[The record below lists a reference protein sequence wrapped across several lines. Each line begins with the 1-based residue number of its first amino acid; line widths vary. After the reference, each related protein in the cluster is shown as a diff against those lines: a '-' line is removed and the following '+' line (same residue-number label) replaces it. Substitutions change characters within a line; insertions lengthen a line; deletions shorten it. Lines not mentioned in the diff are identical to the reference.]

1 MELIRINKFLG
12 NSGVCSRRQA
22 DEYIEAG
29 RISINGVVVEKLG
42 TMVNQTTDKVA
53 LDGVNIEKDKKNI
66 YIMLNKPQG
75 YVTTS
80 KDQYNRPSVVDLI
93 KEHGRIYPVGR
104 LDMYSEGLL
113 LLTNDGEF
121 TNSITHPSKQIAK
134 TYIVKVDIDISD
146 KQLKDLESG
155 VDIDGY
161 VTGKAISKR
170 ISSNE
175 FELCIFEG
183 KNRQIR
189 RMCESLGFNVI
200 NLKRIKIG
208 KLELGNLKKGEYLLL
223 KEKDL
228 KKIHFSD

>member
-146 KQLKDLESG
+146 KQLKDLENG